1 MLAVGPF
8 AGYCNAPAS
17 MPTPAVAPRRPQPHV
32 GGAPNAG
39 FTRSSS
45 HSYNNRRSDH
55 YGRAHPFPPNS
66 GGAFRRPREVPASA
80 FRLEAHRSVSSTTE
94 ARASSGGG
102 RVGTR
107 LNRPT
112 GGRGRGERYGSDGGG
127 GPRNTT
133 PKGGARVTKREQAAA
148 AADWRDAGLDGKSR
162 SFLFVKEIKAIPK
175 WNGVKVIKVLEEAH
189 RLSGGRDEADRG
201 TGAGT
206 GGSDGGSGGGGRDP
220 KRLQM
225 TSFMYNACI
234 SHMSMCGRW
243 QEALQVLD
251 LMREVDFP
259 PDEFCVTA
267 AITACGRAGQWQKSL
282 DVSFSSFGL
291 YC

>member
-1 MLAVGPF
+1 M
-8 AGYCNAPAS
+8 
-17 MPTPAVAPRRPQPHV
+17 
-32 GGAPNAG
+32 
-39 FTRSSS
+39 
-45 HSYNNRRSDH
+45 
-55 YGRAHPFPPNS
+55 
-66 GGAFRRPREVPASA
+66 
-80 FRLEAHRSVSSTTE
+80 
-94 ARASSGGG
+94 
-102 RVGTR
+102 
-107 LNRPT
+107 
-112 GGRGRGERYGSDGGG
+112 
-127 GPRNTT
+127 
-133 PKGGARVTKREQAAA
+133 TKREQAAA